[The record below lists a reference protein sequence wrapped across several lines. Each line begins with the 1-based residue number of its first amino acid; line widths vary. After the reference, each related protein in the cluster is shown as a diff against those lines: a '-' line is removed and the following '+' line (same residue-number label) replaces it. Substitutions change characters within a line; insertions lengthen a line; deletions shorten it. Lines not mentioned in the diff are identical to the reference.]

1 MAGKH
6 DATSKKPTP
15 GWKLPAPQCPCRL
28 ITPPAKLRTDRSYHA
43 FTEADRSDG
52 CLACKQRKV
61 EYECVP
67 CGCHAFCRGCAMKV
81 ATGGR

>member
-1 MAGKH
+1 
-6 DATSKKPTP
+6 
-15 GWKLPAPQCPCRL
+15 
-28 ITPPAKLRTDRSYHA
+28 
-43 FTEADRSDG
+43 EG
-52 CLACKQRKV
+52 CLACKRREV